1 MRRLIILLTIILPT
15 AIADAQSVTSTNY
28 HIGKNFVVYNDSLMT
43 DADQSTFKDLG
54 RGYGKDKDHVFYN
67 GKVLDDVDPATFSL
81 IKSGDQSKTPT
92 TTTQPTTVS
101 RAATDSPSEGNESS
115 LLDKVLGTDEVEN
128 HYSVSGNSVT
138 YNGKTIKGA
147 DAATFT
153 YVGGDYAADKRHAY
167 YKGIVLGDAWGKAQF
182 KYRGNG
188 YASDGIHWYCNGKPV
203 DRD

>member
-1 MRRLIILLTIILPT
+1 MAIILPT
-15 AIADAQSVTSTNY
+15 TMADAQRVTAAY

-43 DADQSTFKDLG
+43 DADQPTFKDLG
-54 RGYGKDKDHVFYN
+54 RGYSKDKNHVYYK

-81 IKSGDQSKTPT
+81 IKSGDQSKALTAA
-92 TTTQPTTVS
+92 TQPTTGS
-101 RAATDSPSEGNESS
+101 RVATDSPSEANEPS

-128 HYSVSGNSVT
+128 RYSVSGNSVT
-138 YNGKTIKGA
+138 YNGTTVKGA

-188 YASDGIHWYCNGKPV
+188 YASDGVHWYCNGKPV